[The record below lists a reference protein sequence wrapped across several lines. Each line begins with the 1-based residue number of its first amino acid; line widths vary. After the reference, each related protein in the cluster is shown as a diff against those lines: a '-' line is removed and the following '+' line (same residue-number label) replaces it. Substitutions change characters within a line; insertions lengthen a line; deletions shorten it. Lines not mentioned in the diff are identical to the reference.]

1 MFFSIAL
8 IADNLWLIIGL
19 LLRLIRVKVK
29 VHWED
34 KVFVFITVIMRLV
47 LIPYVIMS
55 IFYGRALCQVN
66 RII

>member
-8 IADNLWLIIGL
+8 IAGNLWLIIGL

-34 KVFVFITVIMRLV
+34 KVFVFITMIMRLV

-55 IFYGRALCQVN
+55 IFFMAVPYAK
-66 RII
+66 